1 MHAVNKKLLLYSYKK
16 TNNGTLFCCRLVLF
30 SVKLVIRTERKKIF
44 QQHGSE
50 DKKNKKNKGGHAS
63 E

>member
-16 TNNGTLFCCRLVLF
+16 TNNGTLFCCGLVLF

-50 DKKNKKNKGGHAS
+50 DKKK
-63 E
+63 